1 MPLIPEILFQNEYFN
16 GKQKQKQKTTKK
28 KKKTHTHTQKQKS
41 KSGIVYLTKAR
52 HQG

>member
-16 GKQKQKQKTTKK
+16 GKQKQKPKNKK
-28 KKKTHTHTQKQKS
+28 KTHTHTHTQKQKS

>member
-16 GKQKQKQKTTKK
+16 GKQKQKKQKKQKK
-28 KKKTHTHTQKQKS
+28 HTHTHTKT

>member
-1 MPLIPEILFQNEYFN
+1 MPLIPEILFQNEYFH
-16 GKQKQKQKTTKK
+16 GKQKEKPKTKK
-28 KKKTHTHTQKQKS
+28 NKKHTQKQKS

>member
-1 MPLIPEILFQNEYFN
+1 MPLIPEILFQNEYFH
-16 GKQKQKQKTTKK
+16 GKQKQKQKTKK
-28 KKKTHTHTQKQKS
+28 NKKQKTHTQKQKS

>member
-1 MPLIPEILFQNEYFN
+1 MPLLPEILLQNEYFN
-16 GKQKQKQKTTKK
+16 GKQKQKRKTATTKK
-28 KKKTHTHTQKQKS
+28 HTHTQKQKS

>member
-1 MPLIPEILFQNEYFN
+1 MPRITEILFQNEYFN
-16 GKQKQKQKTTKK
+16 GKQKQKQKTKK
-28 KKKTHTHTQKQKS
+28 NTHTQKQKS

>member
-1 MPLIPEILFQNEYFN
+1 MPLLPEKLFQNEYFN
-16 GKQKQKQKTTKK
+16 GKQKQKQKTKKTKK
-28 KKKTHTHTQKQKS
+28 HTHTQKQKS

>member
-1 MPLIPEILFQNEYFN
+1 MPLIPEILFQNEYFH
-16 GKQKQKQKTTKK
+16 GKQKQKQKT
-28 KKKTHTHTQKQKS
+28 KKTKNKKHTQKQKS

>member
-1 MPLIPEILFQNEYFN
+1 MPLLPEILLQNEYFN
-16 GKQKQKQKTTKK
+16 GKQKRKTTTTKK
-28 KKKTHTHTQKQKS
+28 HAHTHTQKQKS

>member
-16 GKQKQKQKTTKK
+16 GKQKQKQKTKK
-28 KKKTHTHTQKQKS
+28 KNRHTQKQKS

-52 HQG
+52 H

>member
-1 MPLIPEILFQNEYFN
+1 MPLIPEILFQNEYFH
-16 GKQKQKQKTTKK
+16 GKQKQKQKTKK
-28 KKKTHTHTQKQKS
+28 NNKHTQKQKS

>member
-1 MPLIPEILFQNEYFN
+1 MPLIPEILFQNEYFH
-16 GKQKQKQKTTKK
+16 GKQKQKQKTKK
-28 KKKTHTHTQKQKS
+28 NKKHTQKQKS

>member
-16 GKQKQKQKTTKK
+16 GKQKQKQKTKK
-28 KKKTHTHTQKQKS
+28 KTHTQKQKS